1 MFTSLK
7 LPYSANNMPSIIERL
22 RKRTLSHRSSAS
34 ARPIEMPVS
43 TPLASTL
50 LPTSR
55 SEPSLVDR
63 RIVEDLPALLGA
75 LEQEIHDPRALKPS
89 RPRKRSGLGSF
100 AITRRAEELTLPSS
114 EKENQETSLGDASP
128 TSSRWKGKGR
138 ASGASVSQQN
148 TGTTTTP
155 WSTFGRHRQSRNLPY
170 GGFSHSRR
178 GSHGGRSTIY
188 GASSSNVGGLHTAS
202 NLTSTSSVNERTV
215 SSSHA
220 SAPSVPHGSRSLER
234 SQTTPTNPSEG
245 SVAIIPS
252 GSPSHTF
259 GGHSPSDV
267 RARSPS
273 SGADRSSSQVQITA
287 SMDNMPASLSL
298 LNASNTTSKT
308 VDELR
313 ASESE
318 VRNGGDHA
326 GRDPERRLR
335 LTQTDHSLPP
345 LLPHHRV
352 S

>member
-1 MFTSLK
+1 
-7 LPYSANNMPSIIERL
+7 MPSIIERL

-34 ARPIEMPVS
+34 VQPIELPIS
-43 TPLASTL
+43 TPTASN
-50 LPTSR
+50 PVPASR

-75 LEQEIHDPRALKPS
+75 LEREVDDRGALKPP
-89 RPRKRSGLGSF
+89 RPRKRSGLGSL
-100 AITRRAEELTLPSS
+100 AIALRGDTPKPDEPARPSS
-114 EKENQETSLGDASP
+114 GKENQETPRGGTSSP
-128 TSSRWKGKGR
+128 PSRWKGKGR
-138 ASGASVSQQN
+138 ASGVSPQD

-155 WSTFGRHRQSRNLPY
+155 WSTFGRHRQSRNPPY

-178 GSHGGRSTIY
+178 GSHGGHSTIY
-188 GASSSNVGGLHTAS
+188 GASTSNTGGFHTTS
-202 NLTSTSSVNERTV
+202 NLTSTSSVNARTV

-220 SAPSVPHGSRSLER
+220 SAPSVPHGSQSLER
-234 SQTTPTNPSEG
+234 SQTTPTNPSQG

-252 GSPSHTF
+252 ESPSHTF

-273 SGADRSSSQVQITA
+273 SGAGRSSSQVQITA
-287 SMDNMPASLSL
+287 SMDNMPASLPSL
-298 LNASNTTSKT
+298 DASDTTSKT
-308 VDELR
+308 ADELR
-313 ASESE
+313 SSGSE

-326 GRDPERRLR
+326 GHDSQRRLR
-335 LTQTDHSLPP
+335 LIHTDHSSPP